1 LEFEMKIT
9 PGPVAA
15 VLLLLSFPNP
25 AKAQQRT
32 SLRFGST
39 VAAVNLSVSVTD
51 ARGRYVRDL
60 GQIDFS
66 ILENGVPQPLA
77 VFARENV
84 PISLSLLIDTS
95 ASMSDKLALA
105 RAAATRFVRTLA
117 ANDVA
122 QVVEFN
128 SRVNVLQDFTDDVPA
143 LEAAIG
149 KTRPSGET
157 SLYTALYIA
166 IKDLSKAPR
175 TELRRRA
182 IVVLSDGEDTS
193 SRITDE
199 QVLDLARRSEVSVYA
214 ISVFGSHPSEMERL
228 NQGRNVHFLTS
239 LARDTGGEFH
249 LAGAPADLEPIY
261 GRIAEGLR
269 TAYTI
274 GYVPQ
279 NDQHDGKWRRIV
291 VLTPSRGSVLV
302 RHRLGYYGPRE

>member
-1 LEFEMKIT
+1 MKTT
-9 PGPVAA
+9 PGLVGT
-15 VLLLLSFPNP
+15 LLLALSFPSP
-25 AKAQQRT
+25 AKAQQNN
-32 SLRFGST
+32 SLRFAST
-39 VAAVNLSVSVTD
+39 VAAVNLNVSVTD

-60 GQIDFS
+60 DQVDFS

-77 VFARENV
+77 LFAREDV

-95 ASMSDKLALA
+95 ASMSDKLSVAQ
-105 RAAATRFVRTLA
+105 AAATRFVRTLA
-117 ANDVA
+117 ANDLA

-128 SRVNVLQDFTDDVPA
+128 GRVNVLQDFTDDVPA

-157 SLYTALYIA
+157 SLYTALYVA
-166 IKDLSKAPR
+166 IKELSKGPR

-199 QVLDLARRSEVSVYA
+199 QVLELARRSEISVYA
-214 ISVFGSHPSEMERL
+214 ISLFGTRPSEMERL
-228 NQGRNVHFLTS
+228 NQGRNIHFLTS

-249 LAGAPADLEPIY
+249 VAGTPADLEPIY

-269 TAYTI
+269 TSYTI